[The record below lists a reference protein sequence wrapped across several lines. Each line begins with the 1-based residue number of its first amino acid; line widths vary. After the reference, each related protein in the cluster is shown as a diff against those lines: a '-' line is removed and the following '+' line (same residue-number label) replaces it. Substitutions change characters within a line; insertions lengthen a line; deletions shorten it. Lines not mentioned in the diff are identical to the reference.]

1 MALVWQ
7 KITAEKTYEV
17 RRAGNSLRLYTDGTF
32 HSQYNSKFPLSG
44 SIWDLLVLPA
54 LFKPE
59 NIERVLVLGVGGGAV
74 ICQLE
79 HLLDVRE
86 IVGVELDPVH
96 IAIAKKQFGLGGK
109 KHISLVQADAVEWLR
124 NYRGKRFD
132 LIIDDLFVEN
142 GRYPHRAVE
151 VDGEWARLL
160 LKQLSDRGGLV
171 VNFEGSKTLR
181 SSTLAADSIL
191 DRKFKSRFSLS
202 VQGCDNRIA
211 AFFRQRLSKGTLYD
225 NLKVLD
231 RKFGKGVTG
240 RLTARIRKF

>member
-7 KITAEKTYEV
+7 KITPEKTYEV
-17 RRAGNSLRLYTDGTF
+17 RLAGNSLRLYTDGTF

-54 LFKPE
+54 FFAPE

-79 HLLDVRE
+79 HLLNVRE
-86 IVGVELDPVH
+86 VVGVELDPVH

-109 KHISLVQADAVEWLR
+109 KHVSLVQADAIEWLR
-124 NYRGKRFD
+124 RYKGKPFD

-151 VDGEWARLL
+151 VDRDWGGVLS
-160 LKQLSDRGGLV
+160 KQLSDRGGLV
-171 VNFEGSKTLR
+171 VNFEGSKALR
-181 SSTLAADSIL
+181 NSALVADPGLS
-191 DRKFKSRFSLS
+191 RQFKSRFSLS
-202 VQGCDNRIA
+202 VPGYDNRMA
-211 AFFRQRLSKGTLYD
+211 AFFREPVSKRDLSD
-225 NLKVLD
+225 NLETLE
-231 RKFGKGVTG
+231 RKSGKAITK
-240 RLTARIRKF
+240 RLTARVRKL